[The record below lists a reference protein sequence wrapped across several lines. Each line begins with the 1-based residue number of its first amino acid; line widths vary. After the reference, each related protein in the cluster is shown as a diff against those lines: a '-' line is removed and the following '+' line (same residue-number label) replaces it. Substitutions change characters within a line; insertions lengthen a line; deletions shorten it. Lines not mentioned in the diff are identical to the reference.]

1 MSGDFDID
9 LVLRE
14 RHQKQGQSWSR
25 LNVSDVIADILSKRN
40 PDARC
45 LCWKTV
51 VCSQMNNVE
60 DDGLWQKSHALEAAP
75 WLLSKLM
82 PSKNDYED
90 LLLSSPGVSIWKKWV
105 QGQSG
110 SDLTCCLSVV
120 KDARSDNLIECVS
133 GTSAV
138 LFLVSESIPWKLQKV
153 RLHNLLMS
161 VPYGSCLPLLILT
174 GSFKN
179 DIADPSS
186 IIAANM
192 GLHDLD
198 KSRISSFR
206 VVPLVENKKREQLDG
221 FYSDNRLREGLRWL
235 ASESP
240 LQPILHHVKTRE
252 LILTHLNS
260 SLEALDKMKDYEVG
274 PNNCILAFNE
284 ALDQSQREIAAAAQA
299 NPSSLPCPEIALLGE
314 FSEEHRLVKWCLPS
328 IGWSSVAKI
337 EPLMSALKNCRLP
350 TFPDTVSWLPRC
362 SNAGKEIESLRVELE
377 NGLIRYLV
385 DSSQMMGLAL
395 AIKEA
400 HVMLQ
405 KSCRLER
412 HDSCCYI
419 VPRWT
424 LIFRRIFNWRLMGLV
439 SGTFSSAYILEC
451 PHLNAAFGNLGKL
464 RLEDSEPSPYYLNQ
478 PTLDEIIEA
487 CHSPLMSHRGQ
498 PLQETNPTLET
509 SPNGSIHE
517 TPNTNDTM
525 DDETCVT
532 DDIEGV
538 PDVDRE
544 LENGGR
550 EMVAAG
556 KETKEAD
563 KLSIL
568 LEQCN
573 MLQSVID
580 KKLSIY
586 F

>member
-1 MSGDFDID
+1 
-9 LVLRE
+9 
-14 RHQKQGQSWSR
+14 
-25 LNVSDVIADILSKRN
+25 
-40 PDARC
+40 
-45 LCWKTV
+45 
-51 VCSQMNNVE
+51 
-60 DDGLWQKSHALEAAP
+60 
-75 WLLSKLM
+75 
-82 PSKNDYED
+82 
-90 LLLSSPGVSIWKKWV
+90 VSIWKKWV

-120 KDARSDNLIECVS
+120 KDAKSDNLIECVS

-299 NPSSLPCPEIALLGE
+299 NPASLPCPEIALLGE

-362 SNAGKEIESLRVELE
+362 LNAGKEIESLRVELE

>member
-1 MSGDFDID
+1 MIALYSNTPAKSMHFGMEGMPSQIVSKQSLQERSPVGTYSYDVEHSVCQIVSNELEDEEPTDRHQENQFDDVMAYYQHEEIAEAKLKLILRLWRRRSVKLRELREQKLGCSKCCTEFFITGAPPIQLKRDQPCMSGDFDID

-25 LNVSDVIADILSKRN
+25 LNVSDVIADTLSKETQML
-40 PDARC
+40 DASVGKLFC
-45 LCWKTV
+45 T
-51 VCSQMNNVE
+51 
-60 DDGLWQKSHALEAAP
+60 

-120 KDARSDNLIECVS
+120 KDAKSDNLIECVS

-186 IIAANM
+186 IIADNM

-299 NPSSLPCPEIALLGE
+299 ILPVCLAL
-314 FSEEHRLVKWCLPS
+314 RLLCW
-328 IGWSSVAKI
+328 GSSV
-337 EPLMSALKNCRLP
+337 KN
-350 TFPDTVSWLPRC
+350 TGW
-362 SNAGKEIESLRVELE
+362 
-377 NGLIRYLV
+377 
-385 DSSQMMGLAL
+385 
-395 AIKEA
+395 
-400 HVMLQ
+400 
-405 KSCRLER
+405 
-412 HDSCCYI
+412 
-419 VPRWT
+419 
-424 LIFRRIFNWRLMGLV
+424 
-439 SGTFSSAYILEC
+439 
-451 PHLNAAFGNLGKL
+451 
-464 RLEDSEPSPYYLNQ
+464 
-478 PTLDEIIEA
+478 
-487 CHSPLMSHRGQ
+487 
-498 PLQETNPTLET
+498 
-509 SPNGSIHE
+509 
-517 TPNTNDTM
+517 
-525 DDETCVT
+525 
-532 DDIEGV
+532 
-538 PDVDRE
+538 
-544 LENGGR
+544 
-550 EMVAAG
+550 
-556 KETKEAD
+556 
-563 KLSIL
+563 
-568 LEQCN
+568 
-573 MLQSVID
+573 
-580 KKLSIY
+580 
-586 F
+586 